1 MLEEVAN
8 SGGSEMGRGRTMRR
22 LQKGCGNAA
31 EIAGKSLGRTLTA
44 VCKYVKL
51 RTISKCREEEQ

>member
-1 MLEEVAN
+1 
-8 SGGSEMGRGRTMRR
+8 MGRGRTMRR
-22 LQKGCGNAA
+22 LQKGCENAA